1 MSAEDAES
9 SPDLPAA
16 PSPAFAAHLDRFR
29 LVSPTSRHSTPPASI
44 DVTQDTKQEAEKHTP
59 RKAPARLRRQSTG
72 TPPRPDGTSAHF
84 KREGEDADAASVDG
98 PSPRKRKKKPARP
111 YADPSQYADLGD
123 NPLPDYLRDG
133 LDLLLCGINPGVK
146 SAQSG
151 FHYANPTNHFW
162 SCLSESGLTDRRL
175 HPSEGPLLPN
185 YGIGSTNLVQRPSAE
200 MSEISNDEMKE
211 RVPFLLQKVVR
222 YKPRIL
228 AFVGMKICEV
238 VMRYLHNL
246 PKTEVVSASSSP
258 SSSPS
263 KGRRKAMP
271 KVKIGLQ
278 AATISY
284 PPDVKPEDGGAEEA
298 RQKTFIWCLPS
309 TSARVVEYQL
319 IDKIKIWKL
328 LKADLDQLKGF
339 SSPSLDLPEGT
350 VDYPAELLFPA
361 SSGTPDAV
369 PTRGSAFRV
378 TLVKME
384 DIKPSPAD
392 EETTVAEG
400 DVIEGAAMKQD
411 EDE

>member
-1 MSAEDAES
+1 MSAEDVES

-29 LVSPTSRHSTPPASI
+29 LISPTSRHPTPPTPI
-44 DVTQDTKQEAEKHTP
+44 DLTQEPKQEAAKHIP
-59 RKAPARLRRQSTG
+59 RKAPARSRRQSTG
-72 TPPRPDGTSAHF
+72 TPPRPDGTSTHF
-84 KREGEDADAASVDG
+84 KREGVDADAPVDG
-98 PSPRKRKKKPARP
+98 PSPRKKKKKPARP

-123 NPLPDYLRDG
+123 NPLPDYLKDR
-133 LDLLLCGINPGVK
+133 LDVLLCGINPGVK

-211 RVPFLLQKVVR
+211 RVPFLLEKVVR
-222 YKPRIL
+222 CKPRIL

-246 PKTEVVSASSSP
+246 PKPEASTSTSSP

-284 PPDVKPEDGGAEEA
+284 TPDIKPEERGTDAA

-319 IDKIKIWKL
+319 VDKIKIWKM
-328 LKADLDQLKGF
+328 LKADLDQLGGF

-350 VDYPAELLFPA
+350 VDYPAESLFPA
-361 SSGTPDAV
+361 SSVTSDAV
-369 PTRGSAFRV
+369 ATGGSALRV
-378 TLVKME
+378 TLVKLE
-384 DIKPSPAD
+384 DIKPSLAEEAWA
-392 EETTVAEG
+392 EETAVADG
-400 DVIEGAAMKQD
+400 TG
-411 EDE
+411 

>member
-29 LVSPTSRHSTPPASI
+29 LVSPTSRHPTPPAPV
-44 DVTQDTKQEAEKHTP
+44 DCTQDPKQEAAKYTP
-59 RKAPARLRRQSTG
+59 RKAPARSRRQSTG
-72 TPPRPDGTSAHF
+72 TPPRPDGTSTHF
-84 KREGEDADAASVDG
+84 KRGSEDVDAASVDG
-98 PSPRKRKKKPARP
+98 PSPRKKKKKSARP

-123 NPLPDYLRDG
+123 NPLPDYLKDG

-222 YKPRIL
+222 CKPRIL

-246 PKTEVVSASSSP
+246 PKPEVSVSTSSP

-263 KGRRKAMP
+263 KSRRKAMP

-284 PPDVKPEDGGAEEA
+284 SPDIKPEDQGTDEA

-319 IDKIKIWKL
+319 VDKIKIWKL
-328 LKADLDQLKGF
+328 LKADLDQLKGS
-339 SSPSLDLPEGT
+339 SSPSLDWPDGT
-350 VDYPAELLFPA
+350 VDYPAESLFPA
-361 SSGTPDAV
+361 SSGTLNAG
-369 PTRGSAFRV
+369 PTGGGAFRV
-378 TLVKME
+378 TLVKIE
-384 DIKPSPAD
+384 DIKPSLAD
-392 EETTVAEG
+392 EVMVVA
-400 DVIEGAAMKQD
+400 DDCQVASARAVQD
-411 EDE
+411 E